1 MSNEMSKD
9 YIVRYRTLTGVGRWA
24 RNVVA
29 LLIVVLGL
37 LFIFR
42 VHNRFGIPLYT
53 EQWVGIFLS
62 LFLFNT
68 FLCMPPSKR
77 SPLDRLPWYDWILA
91 LLSLPAGLW
100 LTINYPT
107 IVIKLG
113 EVTTER
119 VIFGGLAILL
129 LLEAVRRVIGL
140 SLVIIALVFILY
152 AKLSSYLPGALKGAE
167 MSWGQLINYIYVDPN
182 SILNLLGIAA
192 TIGFAFVLFGQVL
205 LTFGGGDALTNI
217 SLLLFGRTRG
227 GPAKAA
233 VVGSSLVG
241 TVTGAPMSNVFLTG
255 SVTIPLMIRS
265 GYHPR
270 FAGAVE
276 AVASSGGQIMPP
288 VMGIAAFMIAENLG
302 IPYADVALAAL
313 IPAILFYIA
322 VYIQVDLEAG
332 KNGLRKL
339 TREDMPAV
347 KKTIIDSI
355 PVIAVLLVLIYTIFI
370 IRLNPATA
378 AAYTSLIGII
388 IFALVR
394 ENRKGFLKKVW
405 SIVDGT
411 ANLVLDV
418 GSALAVAGIVVGTVG
433 ISGLGFTLGYFL
445 TQLGQSSAFL
455 LLLFAAIGS
464 IILGMGLPSVAA
476 YALVAVLV
484 APAMIE
490 FGLNQ
495 LGAHLFIF
503 YYSIVSNF
511 TPPIAFAAFAAAI
524 LARTGPMETSFTA
537 MRLGILAYIMPFAFV
552 YNPNLIMDGTT
563 GMILLSFILAVAGA
577 YILGAALTG
586 YMFIRL
592 SWIYRLLFILGGVAL
607 LWPLPEIGAGI
618 WINLFGAALSIVLLI
633 LTYGLS
639 KKEMANQV
647 SM

>member
-1 MSNEMSKD
+1 MSNE

-24 RNVVA
+24 RNTVA

-53 EQWVGIFLS
+53 EQWVGVFLS

-68 FLCMPPSKR
+68 FLCLPPSKR

-91 LLSLPAGLW
+91 FLSLPAGLW

-107 IVIKLG
+107 IVIRLG
-113 EVTTER
+113 EVTNER
-119 VIFGGLAILL
+119 IIFGGLAILL
-129 LLEAVRRVIGL
+129 LLEAVRRVIGI
-140 SLVIIALVFILY
+140 SLVIIALIFILY
-152 AKLSSYLPGALKGAE
+152 AKLSHYLPGALKGAE
-167 MSWGQLINYIYVDPN
+167 MTWGQMINYIYVDPN

-227 GPAKAA
+227 GPAKAS

-332 KNGLRKL
+332 KNGLRRL
-339 TREDMPAV
+339 TREEMPIV
-347 KKTIIDSI
+347 KKTVIDAI

-378 AAYTSLIGII
+378 AAYTSLIGIVV
-388 IFALVR
+388 FALAR
-394 ENRKGFLKKVW
+394 ANRKDFLKKVW
-405 SIVDGT
+405 GIVDGT
-411 ANLVLDV
+411 ANLILDV

-445 TQLGQSSAFL
+445 TQLGENSAFL
-455 LLLFAAIGS
+455 LLLFAGIGS

-484 APAMIE
+484 APALME
-490 FGLNQ
+490 FGINELA
-495 LGAHLFIF
+495 AHLFIF
-503 YYSIVSNF
+503 YFSVVSNF
-511 TPPIAFAAFAAAI
+511 TPPIAFAAFAAAV
-524 LARTGPMETSFTA
+524 LARTGPMETGFTA

-552 YNPNLIMDGTT
+552 YNPALIMNGST
-563 GMILLSFILAVAGA
+563 GMILLSFILAFAGA
-577 YILGAALTG
+577 YVLGAALSG
-586 YMFIRL
+586 YMFVRL
-592 SWIYRLLFILGGVAL
+592 TWIYRLLFILGGIAL
-607 LWPLPEIGAGI
+607 LWPMPELGMNM
-618 WINLFGAALSIVLLI
+618 WINLFGAALSIVLLF
-633 LTYGLS
+633 LTYSLR
-639 KKEMANQV
+639 KKEAINQV